1 MYPCIEIK
9 VDGIVH
15 NINILKKA
23 CDERGIFISLVTKV
37 LAGDSSLVN
46 EIISKSDIKNIC
58 DSRLQNLIKF
68 KDIDVEKWL
77 IRSPML
83 SEVDDVVEY
92 VDVSLNT
99 EKEVL
104 LALNEAALNKC
115 TVHKVILMAEGGDLR
130 EGCYMSELIQLV
142 DMCNELPGILV
153 IGIGTNL
160 SCLNEVVPTKEN
172 MADFVSNVN
181 LLEGY
186 IDKMF
191 PVISG
196 GASSSIPLLM
206 SGDLDKRINNLRF
219 GEAVYLGNIP
229 VYDESFSG
237 AKTDNFIL
245 KAEIIELKAKPEDV
259 NEEIDSAKFIDRAI
273 VAIGKQDIYLP
284 GLFCVDE
291 KMRIVGG
298 SSDHVVLDVTDCD
311 KAYRVGDI
319 VEFKM
324 NYNCLLNAMTSSYI
338 KKRIL

>member
-37 LAGDSSLVN
+37 LAGDAELVKN
-46 EIISKSDIKNIC
+46 IISKSDVKTIC
-58 DSRLQNLIKF
+58 DSRLQNLVKF
-68 KDIDVEKWL
+68 KDINVEKWL
-77 IRSPML
+77 IRSPMI

-104 LALNEAALNKC
+104 LALNEAALKQT

-130 EGCYMSELIQLV
+130 EGCYMPELIQLV

-153 IGIGTNL
+153 VGIGTNL

-172 MADFVSNVN
+172 MEEFVSNVN

-191 PVISG
+191 PVVSG

-229 VYDESFSG
+229 VYDECFSG

-245 KAEIIELKAKPEDV
+245 KAEIIELKSKPADV
-259 NEEIDSAKFIDRAI
+259 NETVDSTKLIDRAI

-311 KAYRVGDI
+311 KVYRVGDI

-324 NYNCLLNAMTSSYI
+324 NYNCLLNVMTSEYI
-338 KKRIL
+338 EKKII